1 MTDLLKQWTKQDA
14 GMSDAMH
21 DGMTALMDG
30 ATDAEQQLHLV
41 EHGVHTA
48 ATAGVLLL
56 TILGL
61 VLLVRYFMRPVSAQG
76 LLKTLYVRA
85 PARSEIARVPREG
98 DGGEAFSPREKD
110 TFLVIPD
117 ISGYTQFVKLN
128 RFSAGHAQY
137 VVSELLKA
145 MIDAANPVLR
155 PTGIGG
161 DSVLLYAVSDREDPR
176 GGATGN
182 QVGLA
187 IVDLLNAFYQKR
199 ADLRHDNACPCDVC
213 RHIDELDIKVV
224 VHRGPA
230 LRYVLNDFEDIVGLP
245 VIAAHRLLKNSLGMD
260 RYILVTEEAAVDIAL
275 PLEPLKQ
282 GYIERYDDV
291 GEVPFHVYG
300 IQPSV
305 LLDDEGVDEQGS
317 IGGRMRDAVRKLAQN
332 ARTLGR
338 REGAQ
343 PLEQAA
349 E

>member
-21 DGMTALMDG
+21 DGMTAVMGG

-41 EHGVHTA
+41 EHGVHIA

-85 PARSEIARVPREG
+85 STRSAKARVPREG
-98 DGGEAFSPREKD
+98 DGGEAHGPREKD

-117 ISGYTQFVKLN
+117 ISGYTQFMKLN

-145 MIDAANPVLR
+145 VIDAASPVLR
-155 PTGIGG
+155 PTSIGG
-161 DSVLLYAVSDREDPR
+161 DSVLFYAVSDRDDPR

-199 ADLRHDNACPCDVC
+199 ADLRHHNACPCDVC
-213 RHIDELDIKVV
+213 RHIDELHIKVV

-230 LRYVLNDFEDIVGLP
+230 LRYVLNDFEDVVGLP

-260 RYILVTEEAAVDIAL
+260 RYILVTEEAADDIAL

-282 GYIERYDDV
+282 RHIERYDDV
-291 GEVPFHVYG
+291 GEIPFRVYG
-300 IQPSV
+300 FQPSI
-305 LLDDEGVDEQGS
+305 LFGDEGVDQHGP
-317 IGGRMRDAVRKLAQN
+317 IAGRMRDAVRKLAQN

-338 REGAQ
+338 GGIA
-343 PLEQAA
+343 PHTEQTA